1 MQWTQLCVHGT
12 LSDRDTICAILCM
25 LDENIVLEDYSDID
39 MKTVYADLID
49 EKILHADKNNI
60 TASIYVSEDKPL
72 GEYISFLKDR
82 FRIAHI
88 DAQIT
93 CNGIKEEEWATA
105 WRKYYHPTPIGNR
118 LVIVPGWQTYTPKNT
133 EITVQMDP
141 GMAFGTGTHETT
153 RLCGALL
160 EQYVTPGDTQ
170 LDVGTGSGI
179 LAICGIKL
187 GASYALAC
195 DIDPVA
201 VRVAKENAEKNGV
214 ADQIDCVCADLLQ
227 GITPPARRL
236 SDLYGEYRPR
246 TSYYLSPLPSAHF
259 LRQTESLFPPA
270 LLTPARREGRYLR
283 SNNMAIPF
291 SPSNGTAVG
300 ALSAHKKQTTHL
312 AAMRIVNK
320 DANHK
325 THARTVCTHF

>member
-88 DAQIT
+88 DAQIA
-93 CNGIKEEEWATA
+93 CNGVKEEEWATA

-187 GASYALAC
+187 GALYALAC

-227 GITPPARRL
+227 GIAPPAGGFQICTANIVADVIL
-236 SDLYGEYRPR
+236 S
-246 TSYYLSPLPSAHF
+246 
-259 LRQTESLFPPA
+259 
-270 LLTPARREGRYLR
+270 LTPAIGAFLAPNGIFISSGIIDTREAEVVSALKQHGYTILTVKRDR
-283 SNNMAIPF
+283 GWS
-291 SPSNGTAVG
+291 AVCAQKTDNTPCG
-300 ALSAHKKQTTHL
+300 NAHSS
-312 AAMRIVNK
+312 
-320 DANHK
+320 
-325 THARTVCTHF
+325 

>member
-88 DAQIT
+88 DAQIA
-93 CNGIKEEEWATA
+93 CNGVKEEEWATA

-201 VRVAKENAEKNGV
+201 VRVAKENAEKTVSPIKSIVFVPIFCKGSHP
-214 ADQIDCVCADLLQ
+214 L
-227 GITPPARRL
+227 PAAFRFVRRI
-236 SDLYGEYRPR
+236 SSR

-259 LRQTESLFPPA
+259 LRQTESSFPPA
-270 LLTPARREGRYLR
+270 LLTPARQRWYLR

-312 AAMRIVNK
+312 AAIPLRCNNIINNERAV
-320 DANHK
+320 
-325 THARTVCTHF
+325 